1 MKNHVNFK
9 EKFAVASTQFGGV
22 LGAGVASG
30 ATVALYF
37 IQKGGYC
44 AAAASVLALLIL
56 FALYYIGMET
66 AREYNLENH
75 TQLYNLFYGNSV
87 LKKFL
92 TPLANITVFYMMIL
106 SSAMA
111 FAGAGTI
118 VSQYT
123 NLSPIV
129 GGLIVGVLCILVVFF
144 GLEVFKK
151 LQSWMCLA
159 MFVILTVCYV
169 VTLVNGG
176 AENLKTVVASR
187 WMPETASVGK
197 MLWWALSFIGL
208 YVGFHPILI
217 MSGKKLTTAKDVGEM
232 LGIGF
237 VLNASAFIL
246 PTFAILAYSPAAS
259 LESIPAAYVVN
270 LSGIPHFT
278 EIYLILLFLALI
290 STGASCLVT
299 IGAQLSPYLPKK
311 IESERTRN
319 SIVYILFA
327 VIFAF
332 FAPLGMAS
340 TLKLL
345 APIANYLCIFSLV
358 LPIVVF
364 APIKL
369 AQKHKE
375 NKISKSE

>member
-208 YVGFHPILI
+208 YVGFLPILI

-259 LESIPAAYVVN
+259 LESISAAYVVN

>member
-208 YVGFHPILI
+208 YVGFLPILI

-327 VIFAF
+327 VNFAF

>member
-176 AENLKTVVASR
+176 AENLKTDVASR

-208 YVGFHPILI
+208 YVGFLPILI

>member
-169 VTLVNGG
+169 VTLVNGS

-208 YVGFHPILI
+208 YVGFLPILI

>member
-197 MLWWALSFIGL
+197 CFG
-208 YVGFHPILI
+208 G
-217 MSGKKLTTAKDVGEM
+217 
-232 LGIGF
+232 
-237 VLNASAFIL
+237 
-246 PTFAILAYSPAAS
+246 
-259 LESIPAAYVVN
+259 
-270 LSGIPHFT
+270 
-278 EIYLILLFLALI
+278 
-290 STGASCLVT
+290 
-299 IGAQLSPYLPKK
+299 
-311 IESERTRN
+311 R
-319 SIVYILFA
+319 
-327 VIFAF
+327 
-332 FAPLGMAS
+332 
-340 TLKLL
+340 
-345 APIANYLCIFSLV
+345 
-358 LPIVVF
+358 
-364 APIKL
+364 
-369 AQKHKE
+369 
-375 NKISKSE
+375 

>member
-1 MKNHVNFK
+1 MKNQVNFK

-37 IQKGGYC
+37 VQKGGYC
-44 AAAASVLALLIL
+44 AAAASIIALLIL
-56 FALYYIGMET
+56 FAIYFIGMET
-66 AREYNLENH
+66 AREYKLENH

-87 LKKFL
+87 LKKVL

-123 NLSPIV
+123 SMSPII
-129 GGLIVGVLCILVVFF
+129 GGLIVGALCILVVFF
-144 GLEVFKK
+144 GLEIFKK

-159 MFVILTVCYV
+159 MFLILSVCYI

-176 AENLKTVVASR
+176 AENLKTVVTSH

-208 YVGFHPILI
+208 YVGFLPILL
-217 MSGKKLTTAKDVGEM
+217 MSGKKLTTPRDIGGM

-299 IGAQLSPYLPKK
+299 IGAQLSPYLPQK

-319 SIVYILFA
+319 SIIYIVFA
-327 VIFAF
+327 VVFAL
-332 FAPLGMAS
+332 FAPLGMAN

-345 APIANYLCIFSLV
+345 APVANYLCIFSLV
-358 LPIVVF
+358 LPIVIF
-364 APIKL
+364 APVKL
-369 AQKHKE
+369 LQKR
-375 NKISKSE
+375 NKNPKV

>member
-159 MFVILTVCYV
+159 MFLILTVCYV

-208 YVGFHPILI
+208 YVGFLPILI
-217 MSGKKLTTAKDVGEM
+217 MSGKKLTTTKDVGEM
-232 LGIGF
+232 LGIGC

>member
-208 YVGFHPILI
+208 YVGFLPILI

-299 IGAQLSPYLPKK
+299 IGAQLSTYLPKK

>member
-30 ATVALYF
+30 VTVALYF

-208 YVGFHPILI
+208 YVGFLPILI

>member
-56 FALYYIGMET
+56 FALYCIGMET

-208 YVGFHPILI
+208 YVGFLPILI

>member
-151 LQSWMCLA
+151 LQSWM
-159 MFVILTVCYV
+159 FVILTVCYV

-208 YVGFHPILI
+208 YVGFLPILI

>member
-208 YVGFHPILI
+208 YVGFLPILI
-217 MSGKKLTTAKDVGEM
+217 MSGKKLTTTKDVGEM

>member
-129 GGLIVGVLCILVVFF
+129 GGLVVGVLCILVVFF

-208 YVGFHPILI
+208 YVGFLPILI

-259 LESIPAAYVVN
+259 LENIPAAYVVN

-369 AQKHKE
+369 AQKRKE

>member
-208 YVGFHPILI
+208 YVGFLPILI

-364 APIKL
+364 AQIKL

>member
-208 YVGFHPILI
+208 YVGFLPILI

-259 LESIPAAYVVN
+259 LESIPAAYAVN